1 MKKALYL
8 LPALAL
14 GLALGLRRSSRPSP
28 RHRIVVDVSTP
39 NAETWKRVL
48 NNLDNVR
55 RQLGA
60 ESTEIAVVAYG
71 PGLGMLLAESAP
83 EVERMERLSRES
95 VVFAACR
102 NTLEGRDLGP
112 EALLPFARI
121 VPSGVAEI
129 VLKQEAGWSLLKPG
143 S

>member
-1 MKKALYL
+1 MKIARYL

-14 GLALGLRRSSRPSP
+14 GFVFGLRRSSRPSP

-39 NAETWKRVL
+39 NADTWKRVL
-48 NNLDNVR
+48 SNLDNVR

-60 ESTEIAVVAYG
+60 DVTEIEVVAYG

-83 EVERMERLSRES
+83 ELERMERLSREA
-95 VVFAACR
+95 VLFAACR
-102 NTLEGRDLGP
+102 NTLEGRALGS
-112 EALLPFARI
+112 EALLPFVRI